1 MIRSRGRRFRSLR
14 TAGGHRLRGRL
25 VLSKNL
31 FIRQGEWL
39 TGVLRRIFIEPD
51 DLLGAATGSGPCRNI
66 GILDRG
72 ILQSRSFACTFLKSC
87 ACGRFIIRGN
97 WRQVGQGRPGKH
109 KDSAATGGAPEGL
122 VALCTCSVQ
131 IMAVQ
136 ATQHVVLNLR
146 LNASRLTRDQFAVS
160 AKHGQPCL
168 EAWRVESHVS
178 YSLEILDP

>member
-1 MIRSRGRRFRSLR
+1 LRSG
-14 TAGGHRLRGRL
+14 
-25 VLSKNL
+25 
-31 FIRQGEWL
+31 
-39 TGVLRRIFIEPD
+39 
-51 DLLGAATGSGPCRNI
+51 
-66 GILDRG
+66 
-72 ILQSRSFACTFLKSC
+72 

-109 KDSAATGGAPEGL
+109 KDSTATGGAPEGL
-122 VALCTCSVQ
+122 VTLCTCSVQ

-168 EAWRVESHVS
+168 EAWRVESRVS
-178 YSLEILDP
+178 IHWKYLILRLSSTCPWRSTRWNAAGNPFLTIKGQAAKGWQLLRDFKSSRLVSRRDHGISVVDESNRDC